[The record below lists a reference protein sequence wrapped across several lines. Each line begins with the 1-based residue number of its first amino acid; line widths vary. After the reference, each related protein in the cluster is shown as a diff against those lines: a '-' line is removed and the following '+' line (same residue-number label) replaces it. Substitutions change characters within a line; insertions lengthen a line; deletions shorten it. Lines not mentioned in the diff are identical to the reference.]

1 MLLLHGCN
9 FHTMWKRNFPPGGIM
24 EIFFSTEEDMAVFPY
39 CSVGEGGLGVERMSS
54 VEGVYYDLGQ
64 IPAKK

>member
-1 MLLLHGCN
+1 
-9 FHTMWKRNFPPGGIM
+9 M
-24 EIFFSTEEDMAVFPY
+24 EIFFSTEEDMAVFLH